1 MPSYKV
7 LSTGFHEGVLYS
19 PEGKRP
25 TLNVASAFKKCP
37 KWLEPI
43 KGETAQQ
50 KGARTKAENKAKAEA
65 AKKAEAD
72 QAEIDKVTF
81 TDTAASTTQTL

>member
-7 LSTGFHEGVLYS
+7 LSTGFHDGVLYS
-19 PEGKRP
+19 PEGRRP
-25 TLNVASAFKKCP
+25 TLNVDSAFKKCP
-37 KWLEPI
+37 TWLEPI

-50 KGARTKAENKAKAEA
+50 KGARTKAENRAKKEA
-65 AKKAEAD
+65 AK
-72 QAEIDKVTF
+72 QAEEDRAEINKVTF